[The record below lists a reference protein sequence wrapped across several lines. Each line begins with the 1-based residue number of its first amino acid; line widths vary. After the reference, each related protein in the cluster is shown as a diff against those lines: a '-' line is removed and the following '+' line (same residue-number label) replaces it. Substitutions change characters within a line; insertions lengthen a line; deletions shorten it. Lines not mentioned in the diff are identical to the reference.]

1 MAVNRLDILLWTTY
15 ARNTCQKKGKKV
27 LPMMTKSLFAIKL
40 GTNETIMALCTK
52 KYNIYTFAEYPECF
66 KNLI

>member
-1 MAVNRLDILLWTTY
+1 
-15 ARNTCQKKGKKV
+15 
-27 LPMMTKSLFAIKL
+27 MMTKSLFAIKL
-40 GTNETIMALCTK
+40 GTNETSMALCTK

>member
-1 MAVNRLDILLWTTY
+1 
-15 ARNTCQKKGKKV
+15 
-27 LPMMTKSLFAIKL
+27 MMTKSLFAIKL

-52 KYNIYTFAEYPECF
+52 KFNIYTFAEYPECF

>member
-1 MAVNRLDILLWTTY
+1 
-15 ARNTCQKKGKKV
+15 
-27 LPMMTKSLFAIKL
+27 MMTKSLFAIKL

-66 KNLI
+66 KNLIQIDNTNYINLFRIFFKDAT